1 MVSQEKLHLA
11 LADCLECESLLN
23 SCKITRNS
31 HLTARYSSLFIH
43 CLIEIIIEIFNN
55 PGNDGDGSVCPLS
68 VKRVGND
75 GDGSVC
81 PLSVKRVGNDGDG
94 SVCPLSVKRVGLYC
108 EKTVPVS
115 ASSTNCF
122 VFVCS
127 KKF

>member
-1 MVSQEKLHLA
+1 VDQVVSQEKLHLA

-68 VKRVGND
+68 VKRVG
-75 GDGSVC
+75 
-81 PLSVKRVGNDGDG
+81 
-94 SVCPLSVKRVGLYC
+94 LYC